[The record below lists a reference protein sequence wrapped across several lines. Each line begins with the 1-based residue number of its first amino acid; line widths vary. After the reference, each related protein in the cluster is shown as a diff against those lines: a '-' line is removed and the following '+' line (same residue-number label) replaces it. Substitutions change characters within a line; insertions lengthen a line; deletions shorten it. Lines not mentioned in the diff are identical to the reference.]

1 MAISRLRA
9 FHISSKTL
17 PLSLS
22 LSISP
27 SRFIYLF
34 IFSQRL
40 FFFKIYY
47 YICYG
52 IIVFLVFPPGGG
64 LGAWAGPVVGSTASG
79 STLASTHSP
88 QLALCQPIQIFS
100 KCFFSQNLFFK
111 NVFTY
116 MYKISTKN
124 LSPIIFRKF
133 HTCVLFYYYSIAK
146 YTIRIHV
153 CYYQRFDFQQC
164 AIEKIE

>member
-22 LSISP
+22 LHLSFSFHLPLYFLATSI
-27 SRFIYLF
+27 
-34 IFSQRL
+34 
-40 FFFKIYY
+40 FFKIYY

-52 IIVFLVFPPGGG
+52 IIVFLVFPPGGW